1 MSVSTHWLNQTETHV
16 SGVKEIHLS
25 AKDPIT
31 PIIVQKDS
39 ITPVIV

>member
-25 AKDPIT
+25 AKDPI
-31 PIIVQKDS
+31 IFQKDS